1 MIGGVGIDAVK
12 ISRMEKWV
20 NNPRLLDRFFNPREI
35 AALKER
41 GKGMA
46 GLLAASSLAASSLAA
61 SSLAASSLAARFA
74 AKEAFAKALGTG
86 LAGIVLKDIMIL
98 NGLNDK
104 PELILE
110 GSALAAMKTFGA
122 KRAHL
127 SLTHEGDTAIALVI
141 LEA

>member
-1 MIGGVGIDAVK
+1 MIGGIGIDAVK
-12 ISRMEKWV
+12 ISRMEKWAD
-20 NNPRLLDRFFNPREI
+20 NPLLLGRFFNPREI

-41 GKGMA
+41 GKGIT
-46 GLLAASSLAASSLAA
+46 
-61 SSLAASSLAARFA
+61 SSLAARFA
-74 AKEAFAKALGTG
+74 AKEAFSKALGTG

-98 NGLNDK
+98 NDLNNK

-122 KRAHL
+122 TRAHL

>member
-1 MIGGVGIDAVK
+1 MIEGIGIDAVK
-12 ISRMEKWV
+12 ISRMEKWAD
-20 NNPRLLDRFFNPREI
+20 NPPLLGRFFNPREI
-35 AALKER
+35 AAARER
-41 GKGMA
+41 GSGMS
-46 GLLAASSLAASSLAA
+46 G
-61 SSLAASSLAARFA
+61 SLAARFA

-98 NGLNDK
+98 NGRNEK

-122 KRAHL
+122 RRAHL

>member
-1 MIGGVGIDAVK
+1 MIGGIGIDAVK
-12 ISRMEKWV
+12 ISRMEKWAD
-20 NNPRLLDRFFNPREI
+20 NPLLLGRFFNPREI
-35 AALKER
+35 ETIRER
-41 GKGMA
+41 GKKMSG
-46 GLLAASSLAASSLAA
+46 
-61 SSLAASSLAARFA
+61 SLAARFA

-98 NGLNDK
+98 NGRNEK
-104 PELILE
+104 PELTLE

>member
-1 MIGGVGIDAVK
+1 MIGGIGIDAVK
-12 ISRMEKWV
+12 ISRMEKWAA
-20 NNPRLLDRFFNPREI
+20 NPLLLDRFFNPREI

-41 GKGMA
+41 GKGMT
-46 GLLAASSLAASSLAA
+46 SSLAASSLAA
-61 SSLAASSLAARFA
+61 SSLATRFA

-86 LAGIVLKDIMIL
+86 LAGIVLKDIMVL
-98 NGLNDK
+98 NGLNNK

-122 KRAHL
+122 NKAHL